1 MLNKSSKSLCA
12 TTKPRN
18 QKRVRIIHPE
28 PWTEEEDNLLH
39 RLVRKFGPE
48 KWTSIASNLPGRE
61 GKQCRERWHNHLN
74 PEIKKSP
81 WSDYEDWTLFLLH
94 KLYGNRWA
102 DFAKAM
108 VGRTDNSIKNHWN
121 SSMQRR
127 LQPFDEL
134 LTRKLH
140 DLGTTGITSFET
152 DNERCLLEDIHRK
165 RESGELEPNEDKV
178 PNSSARLSKR
188 PPVRDASE
196 SGSKSKRLPNSFW
209 NLAYEPVGASPAQ
222 VSKSPYGFSKPFVDK
237 SSTRYPYNTL
247 YHYSGQ
253 HDKEN
258 DPRQANIVYCN
269 LHESPSK

>member
-1 MLNKSSKSLCA
+1 
-12 TTKPRN
+12 
-18 QKRVRIIHPE
+18 
-28 PWTEEEDNLLH
+28 
-39 RLVRKFGPE
+39 VRKYGPE
-48 KWTSIASNLPGRE
+48 KWTSIASHLPGRE

-74 PEIKKSP
+74 PDIKKSP

-134 LTRKLH
+134 LNRKIHEL
-140 DLGTTGITSFET
+140 TTNGSSEFEN
-152 DNERCLLEDIHRK
+152 DNERGLVEEIQRK
-165 RESGELEPNEDKV
+165 RERGEFDNYEDKTS
-178 PNSSARLSKR
+178 NSGSGNLSKR
-188 PPVRDASE
+188 PPARDCSE
-196 SGSKSKRLPNSFW
+196 SGSKSSKRLPNSFW
-209 NLAYEPVGASPAQ
+209 NLAYEPVGASP
-222 VSKSPYGFSKPFVDK
+222 VHTSKSPYGFSKPFVDK
-237 SSTRYPYNTL
+237 SSHRYPYNSL

-253 HDKEN
+253 LDKEN
-258 DPRQANIVYCN
+258 DARQANLMFCN